1 MIETSHCIALRV
13 DNCMN
18 EYPGV
23 LEMDHLLGV
32 RWWLYVELT
41 AISLPVRFLDG
52 KCLLQW

>member
-1 MIETSHCIALRV
+1 MIETSHTMALRV

-23 LEMDHLLGV
+23 LVMENLGV
-32 RWWLYVELT
+32 FRWWLYVELT

-52 KCLLQW
+52 KFGLQW